1 MWRVRKV
8 KKCPF
13 CGYDNSDRDTTC
25 RRCGEDV
32 NAFSD
37 SDPIK
42 DSIDQEKVVKTIYK
56 EENKQEDGKVR
67 CPNCNSTDI
76 HFVTKADSEFDG
88 SNACC
93 GYILFG
99 PLGLLCGLTGKREN
113 DTVRKCMNC
122 NHEF

>member
-1 MWRVRKV
+1 MKR
-8 KKCPF
+8 CPF
-13 CGYDNSDRDTTC
+13 CGYDNSDTDKIC

-37 SDPIK
+37 SEPIK
-42 DSIDQEKVVKTIYK
+42 EEINKEKVVKTYYQEK
-56 EENKQEDGKVR
+56 TDEKQTDGKVR
-67 CPNCNSTDI
+67 CPRCNSTDV
-76 HFVTKADSEFDG
+76 HFVTKSDSDFDG

-99 PLGLLCGLTGKREN
+99 PIGLLCGLTGNKEN
-113 DTVRKCMNC
+113 KTVRKCMNC